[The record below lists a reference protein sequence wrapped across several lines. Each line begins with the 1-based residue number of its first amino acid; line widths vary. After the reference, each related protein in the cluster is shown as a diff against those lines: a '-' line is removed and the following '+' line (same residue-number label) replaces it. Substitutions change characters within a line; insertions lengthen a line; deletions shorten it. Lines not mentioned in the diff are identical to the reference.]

1 MDKNEKKAKKV
12 KVINVI
18 KIGICVLILIF
29 KWSSIQNATG
39 NLATGY
45 FYFWNTL
52 YCQKCGKSYVKHL
65 ATITEVILFK

>member
-52 YCQKCGKSYVKHL
+52 YCQ
-65 ATITEVILFK
+65 

>member
-1 MDKNEKKAKKV
+1 MDKNEKKAKKL

-18 KIGICVLILIF
+18 KIFTCVLILIF
-29 KWSSIQNATG
+29 KWSSIQSATG

-52 YCQKCGKSYVKHL
+52 YCQ
-65 ATITEVILFK
+65 